1 MSLYIQDKKKKTVRY
16 YCTTPKVE
24 KAIETILA
32 QIEELVSSETYAGY
46 KVEIKPIK
54 HDRGDE
60 S

>member
-1 MSLYIQDKKKKTVRY
+1 MSLYIQDNKKKTVRY
-16 YCTTPKVE
+16 YCTTSKIE

-32 QIEELVSSETYAGY
+32 QIEWLSSSETHEGY
-46 KVEIKPIK
+46 KVEIRPIK

>member
-1 MSLYIQDKKKKTVRY
+1 MSLYIQDDKKKTVRH